1 MSSINGL
8 SAARRQTSPLREQ
21 PGSIMTDLV
30 HLEGQMTA
38 WRRDLHRH
46 PEFGF
51 EEHRTASFVAET
63 LRGMGIQVAE
73 GIGGTGV
80 VGTLKR
86 GTSNPAIA
94 LRADM
99 DALRI
104 TRRRACPGLRIAS
117 GQCTPAVMMGTPPCC
132 CGLPAF

>member
-1 MSSINGL
+1 
-8 SAARRQTSPLREQ
+8 
-21 PGSIMTDLV
+21 MTDLEN
-30 HLEGQMTA
+30 LQTQMTA

-51 EEHRTASFVAET
+51 EERRTAAFVAET
-63 LRGMGIQVAE
+63 LRSFGLEVAE

-86 GTSNPAIA
+86 GTSNRAIA

-104 TRRRACPGLRIAS
+104 TEATG
-117 GQCTPAVMMGTPPCC
+117 V
-132 CGLPAF
+132 